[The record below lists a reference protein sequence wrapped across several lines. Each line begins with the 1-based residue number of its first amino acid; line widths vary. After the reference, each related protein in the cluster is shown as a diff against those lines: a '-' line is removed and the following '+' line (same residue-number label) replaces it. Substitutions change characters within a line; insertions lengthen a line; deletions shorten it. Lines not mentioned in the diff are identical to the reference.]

1 MSTINKLAN
10 KIVLELYGNDHLDFR
25 TEVSNHKMMFNKK
38 TFKTIDNYGQV
49 NFENLVIN
57 KLNNKYNGAQYES

>member
-1 MSTINKLAN
+1 MLTFTYDGINIKLYQN
-10 KIVLELYGNDHLDFR
+10 KILLQELPLSG
-25 TEVSNHKMMFNKK
+25 
-38 TFKTIDNYGQV
+38 TIDNYGQV

>member
-1 MSTINKLAN
+1 MSTINKLAD

-25 TEVSNHKMMFNKK
+25 TEVANHKMMLNKK